1 VLAFAVWTGEE
12 LIVVGGYD
20 DDPCLPTRESNGV
33 GGGAGNQSVA
43 ICFAIKSLARDG
55 AAFDPDTGTWRLIA
69 TPPVPITRGAAS
81 AVVRDR
87 VVYVVVAG
95 QPGAFLAYHPGQ
107 DRWEELPPPGTRFGI
122 LIEAGHRLALFRN
135 DDIDGNPDDWLKDP
149 NREVAPGLLFGIRRT
164 PPVPA
169 PLEGR
174 AVYGT
179 PISRSGLP
187 PKMFVAANSGHEKRE
202 AGDSASRSHDQ
213 GLPASEVAR

>member
-33 GGGAGNQSVA
+33 GGGGAGNQSVA

-149 NREVAPGLLFGIRRT
+149 NREVAPGLFVWHPKDSPCTRT
-164 PPVPA
+164 VGGSCGLRHPDFTVWSSA
-169 PLEGR
+169 KD
-174 AVYGT
+174 VC
-179 PISRSGLP
+179 RSE
-187 PKMFVAANSGHEKRE
+187 FRT
-202 AGDSASRSHDQ
+202 
-213 GLPASEVAR
+213 